1 MTSKKFWAY
10 AKECG
15 KIEYICV
22 GLWLLY
28 KSELLYAFFGDL
40 MCTPLIDILYE
51 LNGLVAFV
59 FGNLGAAL
67 AVISFFAAVYDAL
80 KNKSGS
86 AIIKSTISALLFVT
100 VCFLPVLFI
109 LVMYYPQIMSR
120 LIPVQ

>member
-10 AKECG
+10 TKECG

-28 KSELLYAFFGDL
+28 KSGLLYAFLGDL

-51 LNGLVAFV
+51 LICLVAFI
-59 FGNLGAAL
+59 FG
-67 AVISFFAAVYDAL
+67 ISFFAAIYEAI

-86 AIIKSTISALLFVT
+86 AIIKSTISALLFGT